1 MIIQLAEKLHE
12 LVEKAPAGGVFHDM
26 EISDVAGVEVP
37 GFGGAAGF
45 TLTSDTGVSY
55 RVGIVE
61 ES

>member
-1 MIIQLAEKLHE
+1 MIIELTEKLHE

-26 EISDVAGVEVP
+26 AVGEVAGLEVP

-45 TLTSDTGVSY
+45 TLTTDTGVSY

-61 ES
+61 EA